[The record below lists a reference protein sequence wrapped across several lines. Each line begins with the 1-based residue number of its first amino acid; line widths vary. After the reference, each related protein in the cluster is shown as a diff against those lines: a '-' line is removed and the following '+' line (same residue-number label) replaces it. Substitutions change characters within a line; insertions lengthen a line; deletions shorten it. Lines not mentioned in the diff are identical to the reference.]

1 MQNIIWAFSRTPP
14 DSAGPDANISIHHDF
29 GRTRLNLT
37 RTAILSD
44 DDAVPPSSE
53 EGEDEDAWPSDSD
66 TSSEEST
73 LPADGATTVRRIG
86 GLASFLHAGLCMGA
100 FLVVIPS
107 GALVVRYAKLTGNPA
122 AFDLHRN
129 LQFGVGAFM
138 SSTLVP

>member
-14 DSAGPDANISIHHDF
+14 DSADPDVHISIHHEF
-29 GRTRLNLT
+29 GRTTLNLT

-53 EGEDEDAWPSDSD
+53 ADEDEDTRPSDSD
-66 TSSEEST
+66 TSSEST
-73 LPADGATTVRRIG
+73 SPADGATTVTRIG
-86 GLASFLHAGLCMGA
+86 RFASFLHAGLCTAA

-107 GALVVRYAKLTGNPA
+107 GALVVRYAKLTGSSA

-129 LQFGVGAFM
+129 LQFGVGAFP
-138 SSTLVP
+138 LVP